1 MGNFI
6 GMIIVGLIAGLIARA
21 VKPGTDAM
29 GWIATIVL
37 GILGAIVGGFLAGAL
52 GMNTDGGMVGLIFS
66 VIGAVVLLFIYEIVT
81 GKRRI
86 GR

>member
-1 MGNFI
+1 MGFI
-6 GMIIVGLIAGLIARA
+6 WMIIIGLVAGLIARA
-21 VKPGTDAM
+21 IKPGADAM

-37 GILGAIVGGFLAGAL
+37 GILGSIVGGFLAGAL
-52 GMNTDGGMVGLIFS
+52 GMNANGGMVGLIFS
-66 VIGAVVLLFIYEIVT
+66 VIGAIALLFIYEIVT